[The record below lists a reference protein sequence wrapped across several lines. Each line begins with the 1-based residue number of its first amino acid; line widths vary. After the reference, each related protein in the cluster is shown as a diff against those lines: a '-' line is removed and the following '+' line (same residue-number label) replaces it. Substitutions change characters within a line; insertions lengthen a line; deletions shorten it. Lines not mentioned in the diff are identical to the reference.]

1 METAKLIFGLER
13 KGAKMMTVATR
24 TVICVIFIMMCVLVV
39 GCSNQG
45 KEVSLIA
52 TVLENNQSSLLVEPA
67 EGSIELSSSDRFVAH
82 VGDAIITDEQGNK
95 VDITAVAVGD
105 KVMIIYSGEIAESYP
120 AQIWCFR
127 VQLID

>member
-1 METAKLIFGLER
+1 MKTAKLIFGVER
-13 KGAKMMTVATR
+13 KGAKMRAIATR
-24 TVICVIFIMMCVLVV
+24 IIICFIFIMMCVLV

-95 VDITAVAVGD
+95 VDITAVGVGD
-105 KVMIIYSGEIAESYP
+105 QVMIFYSGEIAESYP
-120 AQIWCFR
+120 AQIWCSR

>member
-52 TVLENNQSSLLVEPA
+52 TV
-67 EGSIELSSSDRFVAH
+67 
-82 VGDAIITDEQGNK
+82 
-95 VDITAVAVGD
+95 
-105 KVMIIYSGEIAESYP
+105 
-120 AQIWCFR
+120 
-127 VQLID
+127 

>member
-1 METAKLIFGLER
+1 METAKLIVGLNR

-24 TVICVIFIMMCVLVV
+24 TIICVIFVMMCVLV

-45 KEVSLIA
+45 KEVSFIA

-67 EGSIELSSSDRFVAH
+67 EGSIELSNSDRFVAH
-82 VGDAIITDEQGNK
+82 VGDAIITDSQGNK

-127 VQLID
+127 IQLID

>member
-1 METAKLIFGLER
+1 MI
-13 KGAKMMTVATR
+13 TVAKR
-24 TVICVIFIMMCVLVV
+24 TIICFIFIMMCALVV

-45 KEVSLIA
+45 TEASLIA

-82 VGDAIITDEQGNK
+82 VDDALITDEQGNE
-95 VDITAVAVGD
+95 VDVSAVAVGD
-105 KVMIIYSGEIAESYP
+105 QVMIIYSGEIAESYP
-120 AQIWCFR
+120 AQIWCIR